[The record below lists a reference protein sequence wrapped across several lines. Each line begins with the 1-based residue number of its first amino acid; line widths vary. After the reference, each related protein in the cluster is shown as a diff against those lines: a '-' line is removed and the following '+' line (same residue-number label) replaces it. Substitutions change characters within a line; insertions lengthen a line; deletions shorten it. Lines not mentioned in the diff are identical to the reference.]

1 MELVR
6 RIKEAF
12 PAYERLVRY
21 WPQKGP
27 LLAGALG
34 EACMHGGDAIIRQC
48 GLSTSQ
54 ELGSGKGRALLPPLP
69 QAERSARRSGKSV
82 AGGSGK
88 GGESLRSAVGSA
100 VGSKVG
106 SFLGLSNARS
116 SNTSLP
122 PPDHCKCAPNLP
134 DVALSLLT
142 HQHAKTYVHCRGEP
156 SWYHLIIRYHWFCV
170 QQAFS
175 RFRAQELFG

>member
-1 MELVR
+1 MMHTSRIPTFRPKVSAPTAGPLISPLAVELVR

-12 PAYERLVRY
+12 PAFERLIRY
-21 WPQKGP
+21 WPQYAP

-34 EACMHGGDAIIRQC
+34 EAFMHGGDAIIRQC

-54 ELGSGKGRALLPPLP
+54 ELGGSKGSAIVPAVP
-69 QAERSARRSGKSV
+69 QAERSARRLGGSV

-106 SFLGLSNARS
+106 SFLGLRNARS
-116 SNTSLP
+116 SHPSLP
-122 PPDHCKCAPNLP
+122 PPDHCKCAPHLP
-134 DVALSLLT
+134 DVALSSPF
-142 HQHAKTYVHCRGEP
+142 APGNI
-156 SWYHLIIRYHWFCV
+156 W
-170 QQAFS
+170 
-175 RFRAQELFG
+175 